1 MLINSYTVPS
11 GYNNG
16 SYVVQIIIIWTNL
29 ICNPLLGFP
38 ANALAQHVLSQPC
51 IVYCP
56 IHAVF
61 GSEIA
66 AAASHLLPVQL
77 VVGSSTKEKCR
88 CAAST
93 KIDGGF
99 IIHWD
104 TGTNEHAGRDT
115 QLDTHTHTALEHHTN
130 TQHGALTLH
139 YLF

>member
-1 MLINSYTVPS
+1 MLINSYTVPL

-16 SYVVQIIIIWTNL
+16 SNVVQIIITWTNS

-38 ANALAQHVLSQPC
+38 ANALAQHVSSQPC

-66 AAASHLLPVQL
+66 VAASHLQPVQL
-77 VVGSSTKEKCR
+77 VVGSSTKEENCR
-88 CAAST
+88 CAATT

-104 TGTNEHAGRDT
+104 TATSKHTGRYV
-115 QLDTHTHTALEHHTN
+115 HTAI
-130 TQHGALTLH
+130 
-139 YLF
+139 